1 MGPQGLAEIGEV
13 IMQKS
18 HYAAMQLAAIKGVQ
32 SPMFDGPYFREFV
45 VNFDDTGK
53 TVAEINTALLAQG
66 IFGGKDLSQEYP
78 KLGNCALYCITELHR
93 QEDINRMVAAVR
105 EIVQ

>member
-1 MGPQGLAEIGEV
+1 MGPQGLAEIGEG

-45 VNFDDTGK
+45 VNFDGTGK
-53 TVAEINTALLAQG
+53 SVAEINTALLAQG
-66 IFGGKDLSQEYP
+66 IFGGKDLTRNILNWAIAHCFALP
-78 KLGNCALYCITELHR
+78 NCIDRRISIEWLP
-93 QEDINRMVAAVR
+93 Q
-105 EIVQ
+105 